1 MWLHGT
7 PADPAPEPEYG
18 CLVVDDGTS
27 VVREEVPTPTDLQDI
42 VARHLFGEPAR
53 SDEDAAFAGEVA
65 TGLLDGGHVHL
76 GCGSFRLH
84 PYGDVRL
91 GECPGCGRALWTET
105 NEVED
110 GQPLQCGCDGHWS
123 VDREGCCEPS
133 HDDRGGGPRALCPR
147 CLAVLP
153 AGHRLRCR
161 SLCATTVPRTR
172 SLTFQAV
179 TRGAKTRGK
188 SNGPRG
194 KSGGASGKS
203 PRSSR
208 RADAS
213 RHPPEE
219 RRELDECEMGV
230 GSCGGLAQFASG
242 ASPAS
247 ASARAA
253 RPNSAYIFEAWGR
266 VSAVHRGGRR
276 GRRWRCRVSKWND
289 RAFAMA
295 PRRKRPRRV
304 AKKIVGIMI
313 GFLGAAA
320 SLGGAW

>member
-91 GECPGCGRALWTET
+91 GDCPGCGRALWGET

-123 VDREGCCEPS
+123 VDREECCEPS
-133 HDDRGGGPRALCPR
+133 HDDECRLCI
-147 CLAVLP
+147 AED
-153 AGHRLRCR
+153 G
-161 SLCATTVPRTR
+161 
-172 SLTFQAV
+172 
-179 TRGAKTRGK
+179 
-188 SNGPRG
+188 
-194 KSGGASGKS
+194 
-203 PRSSR
+203 
-208 RADAS
+208 
-213 RHPPEE
+213 E
-219 RRELDECEMGV
+219 
-230 GSCGGLAQFASG
+230 
-242 ASPAS
+242 
-247 ASARAA
+247 
-253 RPNSAYIFEAWGR
+253 
-266 VSAVHRGGRR
+266 
-276 GRRWRCRVSKWND
+276 
-289 RAFAMA
+289 
-295 PRRKRPRRV
+295 
-304 AKKIVGIMI
+304 
-313 GFLGAAA
+313 
-320 SLGGAW
+320 